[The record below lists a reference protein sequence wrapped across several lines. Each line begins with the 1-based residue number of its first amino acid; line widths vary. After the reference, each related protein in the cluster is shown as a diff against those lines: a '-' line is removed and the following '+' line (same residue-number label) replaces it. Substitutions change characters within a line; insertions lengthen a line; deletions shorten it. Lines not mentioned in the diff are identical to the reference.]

1 MKKYTLLSLIVLF
14 NVSVS
19 IAQDNVW
26 SEFVSNA
33 QSNDWFEIKDK
44 EAAYLIDFPEEPT
57 KGSDDVFTDKGTV
70 KMNTYTLQMP
80 DDDNLIYMSSFTK
93 YPDSFFPDQ
102 LESEEE
108 QNEVLDNSV
117 NGAVT
122 NTEGE
127 LIFDEKI
134 TFNGYKG
141 RIIKI
146 KLSGGYIIKMKV
158 LLVDIK
164 LYLAQVIYEEK
175 NDDNLNSKRFFN
187 SLELINVQQ

>member
-1 MKKYTLLSLIVLF
+1 MKKYILLSLAVLF

-19 IAQDNVW
+19 IAQSD
-26 SEFVSNA
+26 
-33 QSNDWFEIKDK
+33 DWFEIKDE

-57 KGSDDVFTDKGTV
+57 KGADDVPTDKGTV
-70 KMNTYTLQMP
+70 MMNTYTLQTP

-93 YPDSFFPDQ
+93 YPDSFFPNQ

-146 KLSGGYIIKMKV
+146 KLSDGYIIKMKV

-164 LYLAQVIYEEK
+164 LYLTQVIYEEK